1 MRNGYVLIGSRD
13 VVDGMGFETMTKVQ
27 AGTIPQAMK
36 HKDCVVEVSCLVHF
50 TSGAQL
56 TSRR

>member
-1 MRNGYVLIGSRD
+1 MRKGCILTGSRD

-36 HKDCVVEVSCLVHF
+36 HKDCVVEVS
-50 TSGAQL
+50 
-56 TSRR
+56 

>member
-1 MRNGYVLIGSRD
+1 MGSRD

-36 HKDCVVEVSCLVHF
+36 HKDCVVEVSFLSHM
-50 TSGAQL
+50 SKMSPAD
-56 TSRR
+56 

>member
-1 MRNGYVLIGSRD
+1 MVSRD

-36 HKDCVVEVSCLVHF
+36 HKDCVVEVS
-50 TSGAQL
+50 QL
-56 TSRR
+56 LDLTHGPMGLS

>member
-1 MRNGYVLIGSRD
+1 VRKGCILIGSRD

-36 HKDCVVEVSCLVHF
+36 HKDCVVEVSYLAYRF
-50 TSGAQL
+50 KTSSADE
-56 TSRR
+56 

>member
-1 MRNGYVLIGSRD
+1 MGSRD

-36 HKDCVVEVSCLVHF
+36 HKDCVVEVRYLSYWSEL
-50 TSGAQL
+50 SSADE
-56 TSRR
+56 

>member
-1 MRNGYVLIGSRD
+1 MVSRD

-36 HKDCVVEVSCLVHF
+36 HKDCVVEVS
-50 TSGAQL
+50 QL
-56 TSRR
+56 LDLTHGP